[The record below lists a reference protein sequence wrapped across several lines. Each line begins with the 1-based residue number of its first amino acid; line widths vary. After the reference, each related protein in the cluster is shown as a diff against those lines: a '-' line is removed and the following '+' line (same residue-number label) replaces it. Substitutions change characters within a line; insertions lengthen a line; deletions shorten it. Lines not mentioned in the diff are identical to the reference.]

1 MMLINSGL
9 KLNEEKLQMFENELK
24 VKLPVDYKEFM
35 LAHNGGMPEDD
46 LMFNYHNSVN
56 NKESRSLIQM
66 FYIIYEE
73 ENYEIYNLKN
83 ICFTLWN
90 DKALTKDYLAIAE
103 DPAGNYVCISLNAE
117 TYGNIYFCNHE
128 YEDAETGTLLM
139 VCPPWQAHLR
149 AYHLHSSCKRIILP
163 LLH

>member
-90 DKALTKDYLAIAE
+90 DKALTKDYYNVPLVKTQMKKIIVTAKTLYSHPKNVSKIYAALHTDLA
-103 DPAGNYVCISLNAE
+103 
-117 TYGNIYFCNHE
+117 
-128 YEDAETGTLLM
+128 
-139 VCPPWQAHLR
+139 W
-149 AYHLHSSCKRIILP
+149 
-163 LLH
+163 